1 MSGFALIVDLNQ
13 PVAVQDRAFVDFKE
27 SVAQYKQLGPAS
39 SEASGRQCAI
49 AKFDTPS
56 ALHRGVTVD
65 KETGSWLL
73 AVGTVLGSE
82 GGEGDRSG
90 GDLHALLTRYLRSGN
105 AALQSLDGP
114 FALVIYD
121 KVADRLAIITDPMG
135 FISIFHARRG
145 SQIYVATSALAVA
158 KAVQATPSEFGVYLF
173 LTTGSVYGKT
183 TLWQEVERLPAGTVL
198 EIAPTGTSE
207 SVYWSLS
214 IKDEITRLSLSE
226 TVDYA
231 LGLLTGLIQRH
242 LEREGKTWVDLT
254 GGFDSRLITMLL
266 DHCGQPFK
274 ACCQGPSTS
283 PDVTISS
290 RIAQALGWGYQHNL
304 LPDDWGQERYE
315 WLSRALGKVDAHLD
329 LFKSTSVLWDQEQ
342 RALGYGTSIWG
353 LGGELWRGTIW
364 KQEFWNVGKTPAV
377 DYDRLISYRV
387 MRPVATSVFDDFSRV
402 EWVREEVK
410 ALLKSIGDRYADYP
424 NTVKLDCIFAYKTTG
439 LSGSH
444 ISAVM
449 GRQRAIAPL
458 YFKESVAGAVSV
470 HYKWRTHSR
479 LVRLLME
486 RVNPVLAGFET
497 TDGGPALPMRI
508 TNIHRFKPYWTFI
521 GQQLLRKG
529 SQTVLGRS
537 LLPAARDEFDRYPL
551 HRWRCETLDC
561 LEQDHVLDPA
571 HMHSSRLY
579 NAERLAGFVEQA
591 RTEEFG
597 QEAFLSRILTVEMAL
612 RSVGASF

>member
-1 MSGFALIVDLNQ
+1 LS
-13 PVAVQDRAFVDFKE
+13 
-27 SVAQYKQLGPAS
+27 
-39 SEASGRQCAI
+39 
-49 AKFDTPS
+49 
-56 ALHRGVTVD
+56 
-65 KETGSWLL
+65 
-73 AVGTVLGSE
+73 
-82 GGEGDRSG
+82 
-90 GDLHALLTRYLRSGN
+90 
-105 AALQSLDGP
+105 
-114 FALVIYD
+114 
-121 KVADRLAIITDPMG
+121 
-135 FISIFHARRG
+135 
-145 SQIYVATSALAVA
+145 
-158 KAVQATPSEFGVYLF
+158 
-173 LTTGSVYGKT
+173 
-183 TLWQEVERLPAGTVL
+183 AGTVL

-207 SVYWSLS
+207 SIYWSLP

-231 LGLLTGLIQRH
+231 LGLLTGLIEKH
-242 LEREGKTWVDLT
+242 LERDRKTWADLT

-266 DHCGQPFK
+266 DHCDQPFK
-274 ACCQGPSTS
+274 ACCQGPSNS
-283 PDVTISS
+283 PDVAISS
-290 RIAQALGWGYQHNL
+290 RIAQALGWEYQHNM

-315 WLSRALGKVDAHLD
+315 WLSRALGKVDGHLD

-364 KQEFWNVGKTPAV
+364 KQEFWNVGKTPTV

-387 MRPVATSVFDDFSRV
+387 MRPVASSVFDDFSRV

-410 ALLKSIGDRYADYP
+410 ALLKSIGDRYVDYP

-449 GRQRAIAPL
+449 GQQRAIAPL
-458 YFKESVAGAVSV
+458 YFKESVAGAISV

-508 TNIHRFKPYWTFI
+508 TNIHRFKPYWTLI
-521 GQQLLRKG
+521 GQQLVRKG

-551 HRWRCETLDC
+551 HRWRRETLDC